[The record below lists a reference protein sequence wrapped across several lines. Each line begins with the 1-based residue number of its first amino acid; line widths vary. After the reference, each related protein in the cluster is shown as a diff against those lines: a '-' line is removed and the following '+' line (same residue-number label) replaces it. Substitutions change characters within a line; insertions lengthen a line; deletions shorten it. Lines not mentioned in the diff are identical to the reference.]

1 MYGIKAQ
8 GPILS
13 EAGVIWNRT
22 TMDSNRV
29 DVDIALCQ
37 DARSVDIIAEA
48 TDGKHEGCLL

>member
-13 EAGVIWNRT
+13 KAGVIWNRT

-29 DVDIALCQ
+29 DVDTLSR
-37 DARSVDIIAEA
+37 RS
-48 TDGKHEGCLL
+48 